1 MKRIKFN
8 LNLYKT
14 KFLSRKFKIDTF
26 IGCGKLGRK
35 YSSKVY
41 PYAKFLSVPCPLINW
56 SKLPNIEDRKY
67 NVFIDE
73 NIIFYPD
80 SVLFNTKFNIDP
92 VGYYKRINYMLDKI
106 EKWSNKPTI
115 IAASGKY
122 YYEKNP
128 YSGRKLIY
136 HKTYNLIQ
144 HSSLVLGHG
153 SSALYQG
160 IVDNK
165 PIIHID
171 DESFTN
177 EQRIGTIKFCSKIT
191 GRAIIFAKD
200 ISESFWKKKIK

>member
-1 MKRIKFN
+1 MW
-8 LNLYKT
+8 
-14 KFLSRKFKIDTF
+14 KIS
-26 IGCGKLGRK
+26 KK
-35 YSSKVY
+35 YSNKVY
-41 PYAKFLSVPCPLINW
+41 PYANFLSVPCPLINW
-56 SKLPNIEDRKY
+56 SKLPNIEDHKY

-106 EKWSNKPTI
+106 EKWSKKPTI

-128 YSGRKLIY
+128 YSGRKI
-136 HKTYNLIQ
+136 NLSQ
-144 HSSLVLGHG
+144 NLQFDSASALVLGHG

-160 IVDNK
+160 IVDKK

-200 ISESFWKKKIK
+200 ISKSFLEKKKIK